1 MLKLTVDTLDGVAET
16 LRDFYEERDGK
27 FALKVEGLEDTSGL
41 KTALEKERK
50 AARDHEKTAKAYRE
64 LGLSPEEIKAL
75 AEERTK
81 REREAA
87 EKSGDFDKILGQHRS
102 AWENEK
108 KTLEQELNAAKAS
121 ERRAII
127 DTNVMTA
134 LSKAGATEEGID
146 LLPDRLAN
154 RIKFETE
161 DGVRVVKIMA
171 ADGETPMAGSGKS
184 GLATFDD
191 LVKEAIS
198 KWPSLFKASGAGGGG
213 KLPNSGAGGAGSKSM
228 SLADFNALPPKER
241 AARMAQGLQ
250 ITP

>member
-1 MLKLTVDTLDGVAET
+1 MLKLTVDTLEGVPET
-16 LRDFYEERDGK
+16 VRDFYEERDGK
-27 FALKVEGLEDTSGL
+27 FALKVDGVEDTSGL

-50 AARDHEKTAKAYRE
+50 AATEARKAAKQFE
-64 LGLSPEEIKAL
+64 GLGLTADEVRAL
-75 AEERTK
+75 VEDKTK

-87 EKSGDFDKILGQHRS
+87 EKSGDFDKILGQHRT

-108 KTLEQELNAAKAS
+108 KTLEGELNAARAS
-121 ERRAII
+121 ERSAII
-127 DTNVMTA
+127 GNSVMTA

-146 LLPDRLAN
+146 LLPDRLSN

-213 KLPNSGAGGAGSKSM
+213 KLPNSGAGGAGSKTM
-228 SLADFNALPPKER
+228 TLADFTALPAKER
-241 AARMAQGLQ
+241 AAKMAQGL
-250 ITP
+250 TLKD

>member
-1 MLKLTVDTLDGVAET
+1 MLKLTVDTLEGVPET
-16 LRDFYEERDGK
+16 VRDFYEERDGK
-27 FALKVEGLEDTSGL
+27 FALKVDGVEDTSGL

-50 AARDHEKTAKAYRE
+50 SAREHEKAAKAYRE
-64 LGLSPEEIKAL
+64 LGLSPDEIKAL
-75 AEERTK
+75 AEDRAK

-87 EKSGDFDKILGQHRS
+87 EKSGDFDKILGQHRDGW
-102 AWENEK
+102 AKEK
-108 KTLEQELNAAKAS
+108 AALEAELTAAKTS
-121 ERRAII
+121 ERSAII
-127 DTNVMTA
+127 GNSVMTA

-184 GLATFDD
+184 GLATYDD

-198 KWPSLFKASGAGGGG
+198 KWPSLFKSSGAGGGG
-213 KLPNSGAGGAGSKSM
+213 KPPNSGAGGAGSKTM
-228 SLADFNALPPKER
+228 TLADFSALPAKER
-241 AARMAQGLQ
+241 AAKMAQGL
-250 ITP
+250 TLKD